1 VVRGTLHLFNVTFR
15 LLCKFT
21 DWSVQAS
28 MTYGYQRIDG
38 SFASFAKTYLIAE
51 E

>member
-1 VVRGTLHLFNVTFR
+1 
-15 LLCKFT
+15 
-21 DWSVQAS
+21 